1 MAGENNIGILVAS
14 TVRPT
19 FVESDFPVVLSND
32 ILGGIHS
39 ITSSSDFNQISI
51 NRRDWGMLAFVYD
64 DQKFY
69 QLLPQNAGTPDK
81 SDDANWV
88 EFSSGSG
95 GSLEWVDS
103 VKGIYNSNGSI
114 SPLPVDGDRYLVGP
128 SGAASFNGRSNQI
141 AVFRQYLNGYLYT
154 SPPNGCTLRVDN
166 EPDVL
171 YKFVGTSSATGTW
184 YKELQ
189 NTVRYIYPT
198 SNNGLTF
205 SYTTTTGQTPLMGYT
220 YCVFY
225 ASFGTSNSGT
235 VSLSIDGNFYA
246 PIKKVSSNALTD
258 LSSGDFGAGVEYQLT
273 YDNGVFQ
280 IFLSSASQGGTIGPA
295 EPGDG
300 DYTDGLF
307 TDFTPSTPIGT
318 PIDRFNEILKA
329 LVPPPAP
336 DLNSWSVSPQDQ
348 FVTGRVSYTHAQE
361 PTFTPAI
368 VSVTFSNNGDVTQ
381 GGSFT
386 KNTFSG
392 YRLGVTSKNSQ
403 PVTGT
408 TYYQNITGVLNSGV
422 PANPNLPTAAYVA
435 NAFGN
440 GITGSVVLYLNS
452 FTVSSVDLG
461 STYNAINTT
470 SGTDGGLNISAA
482 TASKFSNGNPFEFFW
497 YRTGTYLI
505 NKTSTYINSG
515 YNKITVRHILPNTT
529 ITLTSYEFLT
539 DASTSV
545 TFFNTSVGTSNFSLV
560 NTKYLSGIQYYTS
573 TGNSLAYSVVANNVY
588 RNTYYG
594 ESDAGSFADVSVQGV
609 SQIYNGQS
617 YNTNIL
623 EYDAF
628 TPSPSTQQLTPPSSV
643 NDPFTFQ
650 TTFNVQSNRRMINGT
665 SVMKTTVKRTVQGT
679 VIGGTLSIT
688 NWFIDSV
695 TSGSTVLVEDFN
707 SETYRLNNSNF
718 DTISSVTSDIWNSQ
732 NSLLNTNQ
740 NSLQVADGRLL
751 YPSFNFSGAGSSTNT
766 NPNWGLNPRDY
777 RTCKNNTVSPIRGTQ
792 NRTWTREFNIGPTSW
807 SVFNMKIVW
816 FATNWVKTTTSIS
829 SNSCQLEIKLPGT
842 SGKVTGWLDAANP
855 LDPNSDL
862 TIDGKGC
869 LDGTSV
875 PTTSNQTWIVNLGN
889 KSTSNSGG
897 VVLVRI
903 TAGPDWNGYIESITL
918 KGGTTP

>member
-1 MAGENNIGILVAS
+1 LNS
-14 TVRPT
+14 
-19 FVESDFPVVLSND
+19 
-32 ILGGIHS
+32 
-39 ITSSSDFNQISI
+39 
-51 NRRDWGMLAFVYD
+51 
-64 DQKFY
+64 
-69 QLLPQNAGTPDK
+69 
-81 SDDANWV
+81 
-88 EFSSGSG
+88 
-95 GSLEWVDS
+95 
-103 VKGIYNSNGSI
+103 SNG
-114 SPLPVDGDRYLVGP
+114 
-128 SGAASFNGRSNQI
+128 
-141 AVFRQYLNGYLYT
+141 GYLYT

-171 YKFVGTSSATGTW
+171 YKFVGTSSVTGTW

-220 YCVFY
+220 YCVFF

-246 PIKKVSSNALTD
+246 PIKKVSSNTLTD
-258 LSSGDFGAGVEYQLT
+258 LTSGDFGADVEYQLT

-336 DLNSWSVSPQDQ
+336 DLNSWSVSTQSQ
-348 FVTGRVSYTHAQE
+348 YVTGRVSYTHAQE
-361 PTFTPAI
+361 PALSI
-368 VSVTFSNNGDVTQ
+368 VSVTFSINGDVTL

-403 PVTGT
+403 PVSGT
-408 TYYQNITGVLNSGV
+408 TYYQDIAGVLNSGV
-422 PANPNLPTAAYVA
+422 VVNPNLPTPAYVA

-461 STYNAINTT
+461 STYSAINTT
-470 SGTDGGLNISAA
+470 GGTDGGLNISAA

-505 NKTSTYINSG
+505 KKTSIYINSG

-529 ITLTSYEFLT
+529 ITLLSYEFLT
-539 DASTSV
+539 DASTAV
-545 TFFNTSVGTSNFSLV
+545 TFFDTSVGTFNFNLA

-573 TGNSLAYSVVANNVY
+573 TGNSLGYSVVANNVY
-588 RNTYYG
+588 RNTYYDG
-594 ESDAGSFADVSVQGV
+594 PDAGSFADVSRPGT
-609 SQIYNGQS
+609 SSIYNGQS
-617 YNTNIL
+617 YATNITSF
-623 EYDAF
+623 DAF
-628 TPSPSTQQLTPPSSV
+628 APSPSTQQLEQPSSV
-643 NDPFTFQ
+643 IDPFTFQ

-679 VIGGTLSIT
+679 VIGGTLSIS

-695 TSGSTVLVEDFN
+695 TSNSTLLVEDFN
-707 SETYRLNNSNF
+707 SEGYRLNNSTSF

-732 NSLLNTNQ
+732 SSLLNTNQ
-740 NSLQVADGRLL
+740 NALQVADGRLL

-766 NPNWGLNPRDY
+766 NPNWGSNPRDY
-777 RTCKNNTVSPIRGTQ
+777 RTCKTNTNLPIRGTQ

-816 FATNWVKTTTSIS
+816 FNTNWVKTTTSIS

-862 TIDGKGC
+862 TTDGKGC
-869 LDGTSV
+869 LDGDV
-875 PTTSNQTWIVNLGN
+875 PTSSNGTWIVNLGN

-918 KGGTTP
+918 KGGITPDP